1 MNATSNI
8 TSADEEQEKRE
19 IIKDY
24 RQLIRI
30 IKPRMQ
36 PGEMERVR
44 RAFEIAVD
52 AHKHMRRKSGEPYIH
67 HPIAVARIVADEMGM
82 GITSVIC
89 ALLHDTV
96 EDTEITLDDIKKEFG
111 EGTAK
116 IIDGLTKIG
125 KISASTESIQAE
137 NYRKILLTLSDDI
150 RVILV
155 KIADRLHNMRTM
167 DNMSRKNQLKVS
179 SETLYLYAPLAH
191 RMGLYNIKG
200 ELEDLSMKYTETDT
214 YKDIARKLEQTKKDR
229 GRFINEFCKPLSE
242 ELEKAGLKA
251 KVFGRPKS
259 IYSIWNKMKK
269 KGVDFEDIY
278 DRFAIRIVI
287 DTLPEMEK
295 GDSWRAYSI
304 VTDLY
309 KPNPSRL
316 RDWISH
322 PKANGYESLHTT
334 VMGPNGRWVEVQIRS
349 VRMDE
354 IAERG
359 LAAHWKYKEHKE
371 PGQSITAEE
380 AIDSWLVQV
389 REFLK
394 NPEMNP
400 VEFINDFKLQ
410 LFAREIYVFTPKGDS
425 KILPVNATALD
436 FAYTVHTDVGDHC
449 IGAKVNGKLV
459 PISHPL
465 SNGDQIEIITSK
477 KQKPTEDWL
486 NFVITSRSKSKIK
499 TALKEERRQQAD
511 EGRDILERKLRQMK
525 ANFNA
530 ENVQLLTAFYKMHTT
545 LDLYFNIAT
554 EKIDLNQIKGL
565 TVLGGYLE
573 MPKSKKESPEKKD
586 TEFVQAPKIG
596 KNAELIIFGESSDMI
611 PYEFAKCCNP
621 IPGDDVLGFITIGG
635 VIKIHRTN
643 CVNALDLMS
652 KYGYRIV
659 KTRWTT
665 GKSPAFLTGIQ
676 LNGLDD
682 MGLINKMTNVISGE
696 LKINMQS
703 MSIESKDGIFEGTI
717 KVYVNSQ
724 EQLQELLEKLK
735 SLEGIISVSR
745 IDQQE

>member
-1 MNATSNI
+1 M
-8 TSADEEQEKRE
+8 SAAPTISVNSAEEERRA

-30 IKPRMQ
+30 IKPRLQ
-36 PGEMERVR
+36 PGDMERVR

-52 AHKHMRRKSGEPYIH
+52 AHKNMRRKSGEPYIH
-67 HPIAVARIVADEMGM
+67 HPLAVARIVADEIGL

-96 EDTEITLDDIKKEFG
+96 EDTEVTLEDVRKEFG
-111 EGTAK
+111 ESTAR
-116 IIDGLTKIG
+116 IIEGLTKIG
-125 KISASTESIQAE
+125 KISSNTESIQAE

-167 DNMSRKNQLKVS
+167 DNMSRKNQLKIS

-200 ELEDLSMKYTETDT
+200 ELEDLSMKYTEMDT
-214 YKDIARKLEQTKKDR
+214 YKSIARKLEQTKKER
-229 GRFINEFCKPLSE
+229 SRFINDFCKPLSE
-242 ELEKAGLKA
+242 EIERSGLKG

-259 IYSIWNKMKK
+259 IFSIWTKMKK
-269 KGVDFEDIY
+269 KGVEFEDIY
-278 DRFAIRIVI
+278 DKFAIRII
-287 DTLPEMEK
+287 LESTPEREK
-295 GDSWRAYSI
+295 EDCWRAYSI

-334 VMGPNGRWVEVQIRS
+334 VMGPKGRWVEVQIRS
-349 VRMDE
+349 ERMDE
-354 IAERG
+354 VAERG
-359 LAAHWKYKEHKE
+359 LAAHWKYKENKI
-371 PGQSITAEE
+371 PTQKLTADE
-380 AIDSWLVQV
+380 AIESWLVQV
-389 REFLK
+389 REFLR
-394 NPEMNP
+394 NPDVNP
-400 VEFINDFKLQ
+400 IEFINDFKLQ
-410 LFAREIYVFTPKGDS
+410 LFAREIYVFTPKGDT

-459 PISHPL
+459 SISHPL
-465 SNGDQIEIITSK
+465 SNGDQVEIIASK

-486 NFVITSRSKSKIK
+486 NFVVTSRAKSKIK
-499 TALKEERRQQAD
+499 TALKEEKKKLGED
-511 EGRDILERKLRQMK
+511 GRDILERKLRQLK
-525 ANFNA
+525 ASFNA
-530 ENVQLLTAFYKMHTT
+530 ENIQLLTGFYKMPTT
-545 LDLYFNIAT
+545 LDMYYNIAI
-554 EKIDLNQIKGL
+554 EKLDLNQLKSL
-565 TVLGGYLE
+565 TVNGGYLE
-573 MPKSKKESPEKKD
+573 LPKTRKKP
-586 TEFVQAPKIG
+586 APKVEEEYLPEQHIN
-596 KNAELIIFGESSDMI
+596 KNAELIIFGESSDRI

-621 IPGDDVLGFITIGG
+621 IPGDDVLGFVSVQG

-643 CVNALDLMS
+643 CVNAQDLMS

-659 KTRWTT
+659 KTRWTS
-665 GKSPAFLTGIQ
+665 GKSPAFLTGIE

-682 MGLINKMTNVISGE
+682 LGLINKMTNIISSE

-724 EQLQELLEKLK
+724 EQLNELLIKLK
-735 SLEGIISVSR
+735 SLDGIISVNR
-745 IDQQE
+745 LEQA